1 MAINRQYPLG
11 TMQEAIAGDIDFDA
25 CVQEIKNF
33 PRSLRLRFDDLTE
46 AELALTYR
54 EDSWDIKTLVHHC
67 ADSHMHALLR
77 IKWAL
82 TEDVPSI
89 NGYNEGPTATLAD
102 YELPIEFSLLL
113 LDGLHARLTHLL
125 ESLTPE
131 ERNRTYLHTGH
142 NKTFTINETA
152 AMYAWHGKHHL
163 AHIELALGL
172 LK

>member
-1 MAINRQYPLG
+1 MSINRRYPLG
-11 TMQEAIAGDIDFDA
+11 TMEESIAGDIDFDA
-25 CVQEIKNF
+25 CVQAIRDF
-33 PRSLRLRFDDLTE
+33 PRSLCLRFDDLSE
-46 AELALTYR
+46 SELALTYR

-67 ADSHMHALLR
+67 ADSHMHAILR

-82 TEDVPSI
+82 TEDVPGV

-102 YELPIEFSLLL
+102 YALPIEASLSL
-113 LDGLHARLTHLL
+113 LDGLHARLAHLL
-125 ESLTPE
+125 DSLTPE
-131 ERNRTYLHTGH
+131 ERKRTYLHTGH
-142 NKTFTINETA
+142 NKTFTIAETA